1 MYMHMRSIAS
11 VLALGLG
18 CAQASHMTWACN
30 DAEAFGDV
38 GCVITHPAGPSFP
51 GVVGVL
57 GYGAAGT
64 AEATR
69 GGATD
74 PGEGTL
80 ACIVVKHGP
89 NANFPIPPV
98 IAVRPFVTCSDLDK
112 FPASEWVNGGVRGLV
127 GGASTSGTLTGQN
140 ATGETPGNACR
151 RIAADALAHS
161 TSTPVLG
168 FDTSTG
174 APTGSPWVTTTC
186 PRLGGYKG
194 HGGTAIGYQSFLDK
208 EIGVRGL
215 KCASWCNRYTVR

>member
-38 GCVITHPAGPSFP
+38 GCAITHPAGPSFP

-64 AEATR
+64 AEATS

-89 NANFPIPPV
+89 NADFPIPPV
-98 IAVRPFVTCSDLDK
+98 IAIRPFVTCSDLDK
-112 FPASEWVNGGVRGLV
+112 FPASEWANGGVRGLV
-127 GGASTSGTLTGQN
+127 GPSSNFRNDTLTGQ
-140 ATGETPGNACR
+140 ATGEAAVVGALGATARAVSELLFAVYEALLRCVG
-151 RIAADALAHS
+151 AAD
-161 TSTPVLG
+161 
-168 FDTSTG
+168 G
-174 APTGSPWVTTTC
+174 AQAGSRQPAMNLV
-186 PRLGGYKG
+186 
-194 HGGTAIGYQSFLDK
+194 
-208 EIGVRGL
+208 
-215 KCASWCNRYTVR
+215 